1 MKLKVKF
8 LFPVL
13 GIILI
18 GLLSITTLGY
28 VSSKNALTESVNTQL
43 TSLTEATSDV
53 LSKFI
58 RDNRDLLRY
67 WGSSSVYGRFSTD
80 HLAADSEA
88 IHGSFARI
96 IKTFPSIENIM
107 VAMPDGSIAASAIPG
122 VEGAYNIADRP
133 YFKAAIKGSPVT
145 SKVLLSK
152 VTGEPIYVECIPIYH
167 NDALVSV
174 LALAVKMKAVTDLF
188 IDPIKVGKSG
198 YAFVME
204 KDGSVIAYPDKTKIL
219 KLNGH
224 MFEFSKKILKEKTGL
239 MVYDFKGAEKIS
251 VFKQEKELGWITVI
265 SAPSMEVFSAAETLR
280 NRLFMIAALT
290 MGIIGVVVLALT
302 QTMVVKR
309 IENIADRMNDI
320 AQGEGDLTMRMHIQS
335 GDEIGVLAVG
345 FNTFVEKLQGLIQE
359 IVGKTEILDT
369 STTDLSGITR
379 KMTQTSVDM
388 SGKALS
394 VSTSAG
400 ELNTHMGG
408 VSAAMSQSSAGT
420 GMIASAAEEM
430 TATISEIADNAGRA
444 REVTTHAASK
454 ASGVAKRVEE
464 LAAAARDI
472 GVVTETISEISDQT
486 NLLALNATIE
496 AARAGDAGKGF
507 AVVAGEIKELARQTA
522 EATGEITNRIRG
534 IQSST
539 DNAST
544 DIAEIDSIITNVNEI
559 VSGIAASVEE
569 QSVTTR
575 EIADNV
581 AQTSMGIEE
590 VSGTINK
597 SSEETHAISLDIE
610 EVNQNARFLTE
621 NSQRVQNDSEKL
633 SSLSDEMAS
642 LVAQFKV

>member
-28 VSSKNALTESVNTQL
+28 VSSKNALHESVNTQL

-67 WGSSSVYGRFSTD
+67 WSSSKVYARFSIN
-80 HLAADSEA
+80 HGAADFQT
-88 IHGSFARI
+88 IHESFTRI

-107 VAMPDGSIAASAIPG
+107 VAMPDGSITASAIPG
-122 VEGAYNIADRP
+122 VEGVFNVSERP
-133 YFKAAIKGSPVT
+133 YFKASLNGSPVT
-145 SKVLLSK
+145 SKVIISK
-152 VTGEPIYVECIPIYH
+152 VTNEPIYLECQPIYH
-167 NDALVSV
+167 DNTLVSV
-174 LALAVKMKAVTDLF
+174 LLMAVKMKAVTDLF
-188 IDPIKVGKSG
+188 IDPIKVGKNG

-204 KDGSVIAYPDKTKIL
+204 KDGPVIAYPDKTKIL

-224 MFEFSKKILKEKTGL
+224 MFEFSKIILKEKAGL
-239 MVYDFKGAEKIS
+239 MIYDFKGDEKIS
-251 VFKQEKELGWITVI
+251 VYKQEKELGWITVI
-265 SAPSMEVFSAAETLR
+265 NAPSNEVFSAAETLR
-280 NRLFMIAALT
+280 NRLYMLAALT

-302 QTMVVKR
+302 QSIVVKR
-309 IENIADRMNDI
+309 IEGIADRMNDI
-320 AQGEGDLTMRMHIQS
+320 AQGEGDLTMRMRIQS
-335 GDEIGVLAVG
+335 MDEIGVLAVG
-345 FNTFVEKLQGLIQE
+345 FNTFVDKLQGIIKE
-359 IVGKTEILDT
+359 IVGKTVILGT
-369 STTDLSGITR
+369 STTDLSGVTR
-379 KMTQTSVDM
+379 KMNQASIDM

-394 VSTSAG
+394 VSTSTG
-400 ELNTHMGG
+400 ELSSHMGG
-408 VSAAMSQSSAGT
+408 VSAAMSQSSAGA
-420 GMIASAAEEM
+420 GMIAAAAEEM
-430 TATISEIADNAGRA
+430 TTTISEIANNAGRA

-496 AARAGDAGKGF
+496 AARAGEAGKGF

-597 SSEETHAISLDIE
+597 SSEETRTISLDIE
-610 EVNQNARFLTE
+610 EVNQNAHFLTE

-633 SSLSDEMAS
+633 SSLSEEMAS